1 MQAPKLELFNTN
13 IDEAFRTQRGSV
25 FFFFDINRMAGMV
38 TLQKLEKA
46 LVHSDD
52 VTMNMCFF
60 KVEKR

>member
-1 MQAPKLELFNTN
+1 MQTLKLELFNTN

-25 FFFFDINRMAGMV
+25 FFCDIKRVAGLV
-38 TLQKLEKA
+38 VLQKLEKA

-52 VTMNMCFF
+52 VTMNICFF

>member
-25 FFFFDINRMAGMV
+25 SFCDINRVAGMV
-38 TLQKLEKA
+38 VLQKLEKT

-52 VTMNMCFF
+52 VTINVFL
-60 KVEKR
+60 

>member
-1 MQAPKLELFNTN
+1 MQAPKLQLFNMN

-25 FFFFDINRMAGMV
+25 FFFCDTQRVAGMV
-38 TLQKLEKA
+38 VLQKLEKA

-52 VTMNMCFF
+52 VKMNMCFF

>member
-13 IDEAFRTQRGSV
+13 IDEDFRTQRGSV
-25 FFFFDINRMAGMV
+25 FFFFCDIKRVAGMV
-38 TLQKLEKA
+38 VLQKLEKT

-60 KVEKR
+60 

>member
-13 IDEAFRTQRGSV
+13 IDEDFRTQRGRV
-25 FFFFDINRMAGMV
+25 FFFCDIKRVAGMV
-38 TLQKLEKA
+38 VLQKLEKA